1 MSGLSEQWPSAN
13 SYENV
18 NVVRTRV
25 FNILEVKACDT
36 TSSGVKK
43 KKENSKSSESN
54 EKTTSSSKP
63 VSKNKKSNNFVEEII
78 IRDLSKGG
86 KWSAKQ
92 GIRTRFPPEPNGYLH
107 LGHAKSI
114 CLNFGL
120 AKTFG
125 GRCHLRMDDTNP
137 TKEKMEYIDSIKR
150 DVKWLGF
157 DWGEHFYH
165 ASDYFEKL
173 YEMALILVKKGLAYV
188 DDQSKEDMEK
198 TKGDVKTPGTN
209 SPYRNRTVEENLK
222 LFEKMKN
229 GDFPDGYCVLR
240 AKIDMAH
247 PQPAMRDP
255 LMYRIRKNAVH
266 PHVGDKW
273 KIYPLYDFAH
283 GLSDAIEG
291 ISHSICTCSCSRA
304 RIFLFLS
311 LSLSSPHT
319 HTYTHVQRYIG
330 IRCSKTSLRLVCG
343 ESWSTEMSSR

>member
-1 MSGLSEQWPSAN
+1 MSDLILRSMNFPNAT
-13 SYENV
+13 SYDSV
-18 NVVRTRV
+18 TIVKTPLFSV
-25 FNILEVKACDT
+25 LEPKSFDLT
-36 TSSGVKK
+36 KEKK
-43 KKENSKSSESN
+43 KKEKKRNDAKKDKNVAKKDKTQDEMKSS
-54 EKTTSSSKP
+54 
-63 VSKNKKSNNFVEEII
+63 NFVEDII
-78 IRDLSKGG
+78 IKDLRKGG
-86 KWSAKQ
+86 KWENSKKL

-120 AKTFG
+120 AQKFK

-137 TKEKMEYIDSIKR
+137 TKEKTEYIDSIKR

-165 ASDYFEKL
+165 ASDYFENL

-198 TKGDVKTPGTN
+198 TKGDVTKPGTN
-209 SPYRNRTVEENLK
+209 SPWRNRTIEENLK
-222 LFEKMKN
+222 LLEKMKN
-229 GDFPDGYCVLR
+229 GDFPDGHCVLR

-255 LMYRIRKNAVH
+255 LMYRIRRNTTH

-291 ISHSICTCSCSRA
+291 ISHSICT
-304 RIFLFLS
+304 
-311 LSLSSPHT
+311 
-319 HTYTHVQRYIG
+319 
-330 IRCSKTSLRLVCG
+330 
-343 ESWSTEMSSR
+343 

>member
-1 MSGLSEQWPSAN
+1 MSDLIFRSMNFPNAT
-13 SYENV
+13 SYDSV
-18 NVVRTRV
+18 KVVKTPV
-25 FNILEVKACDT
+25 FSVLEPKSFDVAYVKEKK
-36 TSSGVKK
+36 TSKKTKAEKKTSKKTKAEKKTSKKTIPK
-43 KKENSKSSESN
+43 KKE
-54 EKTTSSSKP
+54 EKKEM
-63 VSKNKKSNNFVEEII
+63 KSNNFVEEII
-78 IRDLSKGG
+78 MKDLKKGG
-86 KWSAKQ
+86 KWENPKL

-120 AKTFG
+120 AKKFK

-137 TKEKMEYIDSIKR
+137 TKEKTEYIDSIKR

-165 ASDYFEKL
+165 ASDYFESL

-198 TKGDVKTPGTN
+198 TKGNVTTPGTN
-209 SPYRNRTVEENLK
+209 SPWRNRTIEENLK
-222 LFEKMKN
+222 LLEKMKN
-229 GDFPDGYCVLR
+229 GDFPDGHCVLR

-255 LMYRIRKNAVH
+255 LMYRIRRNTTH

-291 ISHSICTCSCSRA
+291 ISHSICTWGFSRFQSYQSYYSNHKNMTRA
-304 RIFLFLS
+304 AYSYHKKIA
-311 LSLSSPHT
+311 
-319 HTYTHVQRYIG
+319 I
-330 IRCSKTSLRLVCG
+330 
-343 ESWSTEMSSR
+343 E